1 MNVLHGE
8 VDFSRLA
15 FITSRFGYCLM
26 LWTCHGR
33 KIDKKI
39 NNLHERAL
47 RPVNKDRQLTF
58 EELITRN
65 KSVSVH
71 HKILQIL
78 ITEMYKVQHG
88 ITTDMNDIFRKRK
101 RTRNARNSSGFE
113 TKNIKSV
120 HNAIRLFGDHDA
132 ILQVGQSRKS
142 AVSKAVK
149 LVLWF

>member
-15 FITSRFGYCLM
+15 FITSRFGCCLM
-26 LWTCHGR
+26 LWTCPGR
-33 KIDKKI
+33 KINKKI

-47 RPVNKDRQLTF
+47 RPVYKDRQLTF
-58 EELITRN
+58 EELITQN

-88 ITTDMNDIFRKRK
+88 ITTDIMNDIFIKRK
-101 RTRNARNSSGFE
+101 MTRNARNSSSFE

-120 HNAIRLFGDHDA
+120 HNGLRLWR
-132 ILQVGQSRKS
+132 S
-142 AVSKAVK
+142 
-149 LVLWF
+149 